1 MPKTPPKP
9 AAAAKRVA
17 PKAASTVKVP
27 IKSPAREKKR
37 AGRGG
42 SLIGTDEYGDRV
54 YTRMSPTAMDAFFHC
69 LSRNGNVTLTCNE
82 LNLNRVEVYQLKKD
96 EVFLARFNAA
106 MSLGID
112 SWEDEAVRRAFDGYL
127 KPVFQQGMKVGEVRE
142 YSDMLAT
149 MILKGGKPERYNS
162 VTTTNLNLAGAVDLG
177 LSALTDEELDNK
189 INAKLR
195 YLGSLPPA

>member
-1 MPKTPPKP
+1 MPKAPQKP
-9 AAAAKRVA
+9 AAAAKRVV
-17 PKAASTVKVP
+17 PKAKPTPKVA
-27 IKSPAREKKR
+27 IKPPALPKKR

-54 YTRMSPTAMDAFFHC
+54 YTRMTPTVMDAFFHC

-82 LNLNRVEVYQLKKD
+82 LNLNRIEVYHHKKNP
-96 EVFLARFNAA
+96 EFLARFNTA

-127 KPVFQQGMKVGEVRE
+127 KPVFQQGMQVGEIRE
-142 YSDMLAT
+142 YSDTLAA
-149 MILKGGKPERYNS
+149 MILKGGKPERYNP
-162 VTTTNLNLAGAVDLG
+162 VTTTNLNMSGAVDLG
-177 LSALTDEELDNK
+177 LSALTDEELDEK

-195 YLGSLPPA
+195 HLGSLPP